1 MNANT
6 IQQQVLELAMNPTF
20 VKQCASVAQ
29 QKGITAKEWNENK
42 ANILYMWATQVICS
56 K

>member
-1 MNANT
+1 MTMQAIN
-6 IQQQVLELAMNPTF
+6 QQVLELAMNPTF
-20 VKQCASVAQ
+20 VKKCALFAQ